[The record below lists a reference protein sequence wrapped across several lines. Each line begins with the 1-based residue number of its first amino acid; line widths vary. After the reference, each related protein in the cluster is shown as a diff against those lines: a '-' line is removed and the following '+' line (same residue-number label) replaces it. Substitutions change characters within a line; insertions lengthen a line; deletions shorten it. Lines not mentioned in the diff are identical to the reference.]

1 MSSKLISIFLMM
13 SLTLLLDLS
22 EFDRG
27 IDEDSLFCNKP
38 LLESY
43 GLIGS
48 EVPIDVKLSMCP
60 NVIKSCCLFA
70 DQITIYEQWEHHKEH
85 GHMMDR
91 FHLHQAIYGGLI
103 DAATKIQDSA
113 NSILNK
119 MKKERISNCKIY
131 AKRIVHF
138 EFKDIALRLKGAL
151 ASMHQ
156 FFETS
161 YSGFYCSL
169 CDSENHKFI
178 LKESSEIVY
187 SERFC
192 RDLTAQSLNVLLYF
206 HVHMMKYLN
215 LLLKFTTFC
224 DANGYFTAKAI
235 SSDDLF
241 YVIGEDKRMLETCR
255 DFRNSPSWFDK
266 CVPICEK
273 FRINSYDFLF
283 EPHLKKYKTFAK
295 VLSDAGDIFDK
306 SAGADVPILDIGDTL
321 RVLSEEGN
329 GSAKETTG
337 GLQISQKDV
346 ISSANPFPSQKLIWS
361 GENGQFDLDTF
372 DNAFEEEGISLF
384 EVGGLSQ
391 VNEIEFL
398 KVTAIMKTMC
408 LEDKSAFLRKVFNL
422 VIWLGL
428 FMSFK

>member
-1 MSSKLISIFLMM
+1 MNLNLFPLFLFI
-13 SLTLLLDLS
+13 SLTISLDLS
-22 EFDRG
+22 ELDRG
-27 IDEDSLFCNKP
+27 IDPVSFFCNKT

-48 EVPIDVKLSMCP
+48 EEPINIKLSMCP
-60 NVIKSCCLFA
+60 NVIKSCCLFS
-70 DQITIYEQWEHHKEH
+70 DQITIYEQWEHKKEH

-91 FHLHQAIYGGLI
+91 FKMHQEIYGGLI
-103 DAATKIQDSA
+103 EAASKIQDYA
-113 NSILNK
+113 NSILKK

-138 EFKDIALRLKGAL
+138 EFKDMALRLKGAL
-151 ASMHQ
+151 VSMHE
-156 FFETS
+156 FFERT

-169 CDSENHKFI
+169 CDAENHKFI
-178 LKESSEIVY
+178 RKETSEVIY

-215 LLLKFTTFC
+215 MLLKFTTFC
-224 DANGYFTAKAI
+224 DANGYYTAKAI

-255 DFRNSPSWFDK
+255 DFRNAPNWFEK

-295 VLSDAGDIFDK
+295 VLSEAGALFDK
-306 SAGADVPILDIGDTL
+306 SEGANLPVLDLGDTL
-321 RVLSEEGN
+321 RVLSEEGAGRVN
-329 GSAKETTG
+329 TTSSF
-337 GLQISQKDV
+337 QINQKDV
-346 ISSANPFPSQKLIWS
+346 VSSSNPFPSQKLIMS
-361 GENGQFDLDTF
+361 GENGLFNLDTF
-372 DNAFEEEGISLF
+372 DNVFEEEGISLF
-384 EVGGLSQ
+384 EVGGLAQ
-391 VNEIEFL
+391 VNEVEFL
-398 KVTAIMKTMC
+398 KIVAEMKKMS
-408 LEDKSAFLRKVFNL
+408 LEKESAFLGKVISL
-422 VIWLGL
+422 VIGFGL
-428 FMSFK
+428 VLFFK